1 MYIYIYLC
9 MKILY
14 CKNGCLIQSTT
25 MKEDWGLM
33 ENFVLNTNR
42 LLLAGSCPYFL
53 KKGKQ
58 CLHVQLIQTF
68 KWDSHPVFFNMPI
81 CVLLEFMSN
90 TKAGCLNRSGLTSD
104 HIKRQD
110 ILENVEMNM
119 ILDKLSIL
127 IVQNKPN
134 NVRPMIIAIT
144 YV

>member
-1 MYIYIYLC
+1 MFDSVDY
-9 MKILY
+9 
-14 CKNGCLIQSTT
+14 N
-25 MKEDWGLM
+25 ERGLGFDGKFCI
-33 ENFVLNTNR
+33 EHESVIIGWELS
-42 LLLAGSCPYFL
+42 LLL
-53 KKGKQ
+53 KKRANNACMYNSFKH
-58 CLHVQLIQTF
+58 LSEIAIQ
-68 KWDSHPVFFNMPI
+68 FFNMPI

-104 HIKRQD
+104 HIKRRD

-119 ILDKLSIL
+119 ILHKLSIL